1 MLQTGVENAS
11 EALGLVREEIEKM
24 HDEGASGEEL
34 SSAQDYL
41 TGNFPLALDST
52 TKLAG
57 LLAQIEYFGLGDDY
71 IDTYADRIR
80 AVSLEDVRQAARKHL
95 APEDLIVVVVGPVDR
110 LDEQGLS
117 DKRPNGSRTAMDAP
131 KIP

>member
-1 MLQTGVENAS
+1 MNSSNIRSLDPRIVTLWCNGCYMIGDAF
-11 EALGLVREEIEKM
+11 LVAEV
-24 HDEGASGEEL
+24 DDQPSPT
-34 SSAQDYL
+34 DY
-41 TGNFPLALDST
+41 
-52 TKLAG
+52 TK
-57 LLAQIEYFGLGDDY
+57 YFGLGGDY